1 MGGLQTLCAEAEM
14 NARLTLDTGQLRVDS
29 FEVAPAAEAAVK
41 PYQVEITTFPCITKG
56 PNFC

>member
-1 MGGLQTLCAEAEM
+1 M
-14 NARLTLDTGQLRVDS
+14 NGRLTLDAGKLRVDS
-29 FEVAPAAEAAVK
+29 FEVAPVTEAAVR